1 MTNTPENSNPKVSIE
16 IKKSLKRTMIQLQ
29 KSIDIINQQQ
39 IKDLPSLTI
48 VDDLVESSN
57 ALVDYLQLKNT
68 NNPEINNLQE
78 ADNLVKNNVSSA
90 DVEDTKDSPT
100 SKKVK
105 KIKSPK
111 INLLLAIFLI
121 ISISIN
127 LFLGFLKPQNVT
139 TLAIN
144 PLEEKQEI
152 IEQNQDIENQD
163 IENQDIGNQ
172 DIGNQDI
179 EIQKNI
185 DKPEEVKDI
194 ETIGSMES
202 IIVNEK
208 PLENNTIDELI
219 EEENKSLETEEIKED
234 IISEPEI
241 KLPLTPEQYLLTN
254 IKEQIDLITNKYG
267 KKLIIK
273 ITANLNQN
281 NLIIYISDDWYEL
294 SEGEQNNLV
303 NDIIDKVKS
312 LDFYKFNLLDI
323 NGDLLAR
330 NAVVGKEFIITKR
343 SQKAEGFSP

>member
-1 MTNTPENSNPKVSIE
+1 MTNTPENFNPNVSIE

-29 KSIDIINQQQ
+29 KSIDIINQQK

-48 VDDLVESSN
+48 VDNLVESSN
-57 ALVDYLQLKNT
+57 ALVDYLQLKNP
-68 NNPEINNLQE
+68 NNPEIKNLEE
-78 ADNLVKNNVSSA
+78 ADNFAEKNIFVA
-90 DVEDTKDSPT
+90 DVEDFKDSST

-105 KIKSPK
+105 RIKSSQ

-127 LFLGFLKPQNVT
+127 LFLGFFTPQNVT
-139 TLAIN
+139 NLAIN
-144 PLEEKQEI
+144 PLEEKQDI
-152 IEQNQDIENQD
+152 IEQNQAIERQN
-163 IENQDIGNQ
+163 
-172 DIGNQDI
+172 
-179 EIQKNI
+179 NI
-185 DKPEEVKDI
+185 DKQEEVKDI
-194 ETIGSMES
+194 DSISSIES

-208 PLENNTIDELI
+208 PLENNTIDESI
-219 EEENKSLETEEIKED
+219 EAENKSLDTQLEEIKKDIKED

-281 NLIIYISDDWYEL
+281 NLIIYISDNWYEL

-303 NDIIDKVKS
+303 NDIIDRVKS

-323 NGDLLAR
+323 NGNLLAR

-343 SQKAEGFSP
+343 SIN